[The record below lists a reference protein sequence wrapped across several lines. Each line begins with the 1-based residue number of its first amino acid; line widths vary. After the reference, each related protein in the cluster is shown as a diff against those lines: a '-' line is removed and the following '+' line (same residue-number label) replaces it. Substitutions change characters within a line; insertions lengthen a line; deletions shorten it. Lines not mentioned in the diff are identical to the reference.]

1 MNFHTPKNI
10 FENDLRE
17 SIDVC
22 KYVHTYVCMDY
33 PMHCIT
39 YFKKIKIKVE
49 LI

>member
-22 KYVHTYVCMDY
+22 KYVHTYVCMY
-33 PMHCIT
+33 VCM
-39 YFKKIKIKVE
+39 YYLFKKIKIKVE